1 MSSSRSRSRPGGPA
15 CTRRLHAEVK
25 DQRHLLQRQA
35 CELSAMMSA
44 TVGPNEEENIKAEP
58 WWTFKQDATVW
69 ASWLR
74 SHCVDPNAMAE
85 LFLLAQHSADGF
97 HAASSIM
104 WKIAKKTSGN
114 EPLGNPSAFVHA
126 CVRNG
131 RKRIEADPIDGWWVP
146 KGERIK

>member
-1 MSSSRSRSRPGGPA
+1 MRFCYASRLTATAGPF
-15 CTRRLHAEVK
+15 
-25 DQRHLLQRQA
+25 
-35 CELSAMMSA
+35 
-44 TVGPNEEENIKAEP
+44 EEADVKAEP

-97 HAASSIM
+97 HAASSTM
-104 WKIAKKTSGN
+104 CKIAKKTSGN

-131 RKRIEADPIDGWWVP
+131 RRRIEADPIDGWWNSN
-146 KGERIK
+146 GEKKK